1 MSRLD
6 RVAGPAP
13 NGRPMS
19 VLPRVTVLMSVRD
32 GARHVRQAVG
42 SILAQDYSDWEFIII
57 DDASTDET
65 PLILGSYDEPR
76 IRIFRNETN
85 LGLAKSLNR
94 GLELARGE
102 FVARQDHDD
111 VSAPSRLRRQIQRM
125 DMDSDLVL
133 LGTRGYQYDEE
144 TGLIREM
151 LHPVDNVS
159 IRVKMCYQNAFI
171 HSSVFIRRNVLV
183 ENKLRFNEVLSAT
196 QDYELWTRL
205 CDYGRVLNLSN
216 KLVTYRWHGA
226 SISRLRSEEQRAVA
240 RQVSSAYIRRA
251 LPTMDAPDPE
261 HIRQILSGD
270 RPPAPN
276 ELTFVRALF
285 DNLEKH
291 AFVSSDEVRASYLAW
306 ASKWLDGQRV
316 VEMFSRAGGRLLRSC
331 RGDALRY
338 LVARVGNA
346 AARRVRMQ
354 E

>member
-1 MSRLD
+1 
-6 RVAGPAP
+6 
-13 NGRPMS
+13 MS
-19 VLPRVTVLMSVRD
+19 VKD
-32 GARHVRQAVG
+32 GARYVRQAIN
-42 SILAQDYSDWEFIII
+42 SILAQDYTGWEFIII

-65 PLILGSYDEPR
+65 PRILESYGDSR
-76 IRIFRNETN
+76 IRLFRNEAN

-111 VSAPSRLRRQIQRM
+111 VSAPSRLRRQVQRM
-125 DMDSDLVL
+125 DMDPDLVL

-144 TGLIREM
+144 TGLVGEM
-151 LHPVDNVS
+151 LHPLDNVS
-159 IRVKMCYQNAFI
+159 IRLKMCHQNAFI
-171 HSSVFIRRNVLV
+171 HSSVFIRRNIM
-183 ENKLRFNEVLSAT
+183 EKNKLRFNEVLSAT

-261 HIRQILSGD
+261 HIRQILCGD